1 MEENK
6 QLDLRVRIYT
16 LLVEGH
22 TIPKVASLIGCSDT
36 YVRKT
41 ASFYVNNGELSPRG
55 RYNRFF
61 EQTKPNPT
69 TPLPPPSNPTTPMLP
84 ASIGAVFSIIK
95 KPKGLQYN
103 LNRLAY
109 SEEKHYYK
117 AQWGPHKCQIWLHGG
132 FRGASPNEILGN
144 ARETLLAIAGTLERK
159 HDAQL
164 SLIKWLGVEWID
176 FDERR
181 SARIARGAKLEK
193 GARVEVAGAIHK
205 FSDYSHPDKFQINKK
220 PQGDQRIPT
229 QQAEIHHYL
238 YSGLLAQDLYAIK
251 EVLMEVQNVVQSIKI
266 RMDLEAKK

>member
-22 TIPKVASLIGCSDT
+22 TIPKVASLLGCSDT

-95 KPKGLQYN
+95 NPKGLQYN

-109 SEEKHYYK
+109 SEEKHLYK

-132 FRGASPNEILGN
+132 FRGSSPNEILGN

-164 SLIKWLGVEWID
+164 SLIRWLGVEWID
-176 FDERR
+176 FDEKR
-181 SARIARGAKLEK
+181 SARIAHGAKLGK
-193 GARVEVAGAIHK
+193 GERMEVAGAVHK

-220 PQGDQRIPT
+220 PKGDQRIPT
-229 QQAEIHHYL
+229 EHAQIHTL
-238 YSGLLAQDLYAIK
+238 IYSGEYERRFEMLMQLHEK
-251 EVLMEVQNVVQSIKI
+251 LMEEIVLI
-266 RMDLEAKK
+266 RQRLDLEVKR